1 METGEKHFSA
11 IILAG
16 GKGKRVGGQDKGLLP
31 YKNKTLV
38 KHVID
43 AVEPLAN
50 EIIISANRNIKNYE
64 AYGYRVVP
72 DTDNNYQGPLA
83 GLAAALPYCRNKK
96 IFITP
101 CDMPLL
107 SIEVFQQLSNGLKE
121 QSLCIA
127 EADNKLQPVFL
138 MNKKLLASIEQF
150 LKNDQ
155 LRLMQ
160 WAKAQQPNIAR
171 FPASNYFRNFNSIND
186 FQ

>member
-16 GKGKRVGGQDKGLLP
+16 GKGKRVDGQDKGLLP
-31 YKNKTLV
+31 YKNKALV

-50 EIIISANRNIKNYE
+50 EIIISANRNIKSYE

-72 DTDNNYQGPLA
+72 DTDNHYRGPLA
-83 GLAAALPYCRNKK
+83 GLAAALPYCCNEK
-96 IFITP
+96 IFIMP

-107 SIEVFQQLSNGLKE
+107 SIDVFQQLSHGLKE
-121 QSLCIA
+121 QPLCIA

-138 MNKKLLASIEQF
+138 MDKKLLASIEHL

-160 WAKAQQPNIAR
+160 WAKAQQPTIIR
-171 FPASNYFRNFNSIND
+171 FPASNYFSNFNSMDD

>member
-1 METGEKHFSA
+1 M
-11 IILAG
+11 
-16 GKGKRVGGQDKGLLP
+16 
-31 YKNKTLV
+31 
-38 KHVID
+38 
-43 AVEPLAN
+43 
-50 EIIISANRNIKNYE
+50 
-64 AYGYRVVP
+64 P

-83 GLAAALPYCRNKK
+83 GLAAAVPYCRNEK
-96 IFITP
+96 IFIAP

-138 MNKKLLASIEQF
+138 MNKKLQASIEQF

-160 WAKAQQPNIAR
+160 WAKAQQPNIVR
-171 FPASNYFRNFNSIND
+171 FPASNNFRNFNSMND